1 MDFKILSQ
9 KIKHQITIMSKHQL
23 YRVDIDR
30 DELFKLYLDSF
41 PEGTNPI
48 YKERTTHDC
57 NCCKNFIRD
66 MGNVVTIDNGIIR
79 SIWDVEIDG
88 EYKIVIKNLSDLVKT
103 KPIKNLFTLSQS
115 TSGTEISRQLLEDG
129 SIKKWDHFFCNIPS
143 NFVKKSP
150 DFLNDA
156 RSTVQVMERGLKE
169 ITIDSIDTVL
179 DLIAQ
184 NSLYRG
190 EEHLEKVKNF
200 KALKIKYDKL
210 TTDLDKNIFV
220 WEGYNKKGA
229 RIRNDVIGSLLIDLS
244 ENKELDLAVRGF
256 EAKVAPTN
264 YKRPTAL
271 ITKGMIEE
279 AMKELNEDSLKRRF
293 ATPEDLSVNNVLF
306 VNRKTASLMK
316 DNLMDS
322 LLQETKETKKDYS
335 KTEEISIEDFCSN
348 VIPNINSIEVLFE
361 RKHSNNL
368 MSIIAPEIINSK
380 NILKWDNNFS
390 WSYTGNITD
399 SIKEKVKN
407 AGGLVEGV
415 LRTSL
420 SWLNYD
426 DLDIHCIEPNGNEIE
441 FRNKGRKHPSSGM
454 LDVDMNA
461 GGRQTREPVENIIWT
476 EKNKMPKGIYQ
487 IRVHNFSKRETDNV
501 GFVIQTE
508 YNGIINNYSF
518 KRAVGDKITIPVIDL
533 YWNGEIV
540 EKITVHKNIE
550 TTGISKEIW
559 GINTEKFHNVNLLTI
574 SPNHWDNNKI
584 GNKHYFFIIENCL
597 NQEETRGLFNE
608 FLSNDLDKH
617 RKVLEVI
624 GNKMKVKMSE
634 NQLSGLGFSS
644 TKKDELICKVSG
656 SFNRT
661 LKIKF

>member
-1 MDFKILSQ
+1 
-9 KIKHQITIMSKHQL
+9 
-23 YRVDIDR
+23 
-30 DELFKLYLDSF
+30 
-41 PEGTNPI
+41 
-48 YKERTTHDC
+48 
-57 NCCKNFIRD
+57 
-66 MGNVVTIDNGIIR
+66 
-79 SIWDVEIDG
+79 
-88 EYKIVIKNLSDLVKT
+88 
-103 KPIKNLFTLSQS
+103 
-115 TSGTEISRQLLEDG
+115 
-129 SIKKWDHFFCNIPS
+129 
-143 NFVKKSP
+143 
-150 DFLNDA
+150 
-156 RSTVQVMERGLKE
+156 
-169 ITIDSIDTVL
+169 
-179 DLIAQ
+179 
-184 NSLYRG
+184 
-190 EEHLEKVKNF
+190 
-200 KALKIKYDKL
+200 
-210 TTDLDKNIFV
+210 
-220 WEGYNKKGA
+220 
-229 RIRNDVIGSLLIDLS
+229 LS

-293 ATPEDLSVNNVLF
+293 ATPEDMSVNNVLF

-361 RKHSNNL
+361 GKHSNNL

-380 NILKWDNNFS
+380 NTLKWDNNFS

-420 SWLNYD
+420 SWFNYD

-476 EKNKMPKGIYQ
+476 EKNKMPKGTYQ
-487 IRVHNFSKRETDNV
+487 IRVHNFSKRETDKV

-508 YNGIINNYSF
+508 YNGMINNYSF

-533 YWNGEIV
+533 YWNGEII

-634 NQLSGLGFSS
+634 KQLSGLGFSS